1 MMQYLSLVFLIFLL
15 SGCVSNGYKDFYRPY
30 YDVNAINEIEK
41 LTPDEEP
48 KVYTSNDLNKDIY
61 TLRSRNYILLGY
73 SSFNGGYQDLEN
85 AKKHA
90 KNIGASVVLAKSKY
104 TNTQTSTSTLIL
116 PDNKTTYHNGT
127 VSSNSSHSNVYG
139 QNIGSTSSTGIYS
152 GSSTTYGTKAIPYTT
167 NQRRYDQQAYYFIKS
182 TKKLKFGL
190 GNDDLPQN
198 LRLKLQRNTGSIIS
212 IVFENSPAFYANLF
226 PGDVIISIDGVNI
239 INADHAVKIM
249 NSVPNNQKKSEF
261 VILRDGKEKNISI
274 SL

>member
-15 SGCVSNGYKDFYRPY
+15 SGCVTNGYKDFYHPY
-30 YDVNAINEIEK
+30 YDVNTINEIEK
-41 LTPDEEP
+41 LAPNEEP
-48 KVYTSNDLNKDIY
+48 KVYSSNDFNKDIY

-73 SSFNGGYQDLEN
+73 SSFNGGYQDIEN

-90 KNIGASVVLAKSKY
+90 KNIGATVVLAKSKY

-127 VSSNSSHSNVYG
+127 VNSNSSHSNVYG
-139 QNIGSTSSTGIYS
+139 QNVGSTSSTGIYS

-167 NQRRYDQQAYYFIKS
+167 NQRRYDQQAYYFVKS

-190 GNDDLPQN
+190 GNDDLPQD

-249 NSVPNNQKKSEF
+249 NSVPSNQKKSEF
-261 VILRDGKEKNISI
+261 VILREEKIKNVTI